1 VRLRNLRVGP
11 RLGIT
16 FGTILLLLVVMA
28 AFGVRGLGKLRNIT
42 HDVAVSGWGRSQ
54 AAHDLRDAVNAG
66 ARAKLTMFSLTDA
79 ERIKS
84 SADAVADARRQ
95 INAAYAVLD
104 SVITDSVSKEILTR
118 VKAARKVHA
127 EAFDRAADVRKNGQ
141 TAESE
146 QLLRSDVL
154 PSLDA
159 YLAAIAELLEYQDA
173 RVEVGRAAAVATA
186 ASGRRFIIILA
197 IVAVILASVFA
208 RTVTL
213 SITTPLRQMR
223 EGIEELARGNIDRT
237 IQGTTHDEVSDV
249 ARSLALVLDAQKQMA
264 VVARN
269 LAAGNASVEVKAR
282 SERDVVSHS
291 LEQCR
296 ESIALL
302 VREMGKLVASA
313 SAGRLA
319 ERGDETKFQGAF
331 RELVRGMN
339 DTLDA
344 VTTPINEAATVLQR
358 VASRDVTARMEG
370 TYRGEYAKIKDA
382 LNTAVANLDEALA
395 QVSAS
400 SDQVAAASQQISSG
414 STELASGASAQSGA
428 IQEVTASLQQL
439 AGSARHSAE
448 SANTARAMSTAAKG
462 STAQG
467 VESIERLSDAMS
479 RIKASSD
486 STARIVKT
494 IDEIAFQTNLLALNA
509 AVEAARAGDAG
520 RGFGIVAE
528 EVRNLAMR
536 TAEAARTTAQLIQE
550 SAKNA
555 ESGVSLNAEALA
567 RLADINQ
574 QVNRVGEVMAEVADT
589 SEQQS
594 RSVAQISDSMRR
606 LSDLTQNA
614 AASAQESSSAA
625 IELSS
630 QAAQLQEMVTSFAL
644 THGERQERQPRQPRR
659 TRGMALVG

>member
-1 VRLRNLRVGP
+1 VNLRNWRVGP

-16 FGTILLLLVVMA
+16 FGTILVLLVVMA
-28 AFGVRGLGKLRNIT
+28 AFGVHGLGKLRDIT
-42 HDVAVSGWGRSQ
+42 HDVAVSGWSRSS
-54 AAHDLRDAVNAG
+54 AAHDLRDAVNLG
-66 ARAKLTMFSLTDA
+66 ARAKLTMFSLTDSA
-79 ERIKS
+79 GINA

-95 INAAYAVLD
+95 INAAYVVLD
-104 SVITDSVSKEILTR
+104 SVITDSVSKEILAR
-118 VKAARKVHA
+118 VKAARRIHA
-127 EAFDRAADVRKNGQ
+127 DAFDRAAKIRTEGR

-146 QLLRSDVL
+146 NVLRREVL

-159 YLAAIAELLEYQDA
+159 YVGVIAELLEYQEA
-173 RVEVGRAAAVATA
+173 RVEEGRAAAITTA
-186 ASGRRFIIILA
+186 ASRRNLIIILA
-197 IVAVILASVFA
+197 IAAVILASVFA
-208 RTVTL
+208 RTVTV
-213 SITTPLRQMR
+213 SITSPLREMR
-223 EGIEELARGNIDRT
+223 EGIEELARGNLD
-237 IQGTTHDEVSDV
+237 QKLAGTTRDEVSDV
-249 ARSLALVLDAQKQMA
+249 ARSLAFVLEAQQQMA
-264 VVARN
+264 IVARG
-269 LAAGNASVEVKAR
+269 LAAGDASVVVEAR
-282 SERDVVSHS
+282 SDKDDVSHS

-296 ESIALL
+296 ASIALL
-302 VREMGKLVASA
+302 VKEMGKLVASA

-319 ERGDETKFQGAF
+319 ERGDETKFHGAF

-344 VTTPINEAATVLQR
+344 ITTPINEASTVLQR
-358 VASRDVTARMEG
+358 VAARDVTARMEG
-370 TYRGEYAKIKDA
+370 TYRGDYTRIKDA
-382 LNTAVANLDEALA
+382 LNTAVSNLDEALA

-414 STELASGASAQSGA
+414 GAVLASGASAQSGA
-428 IQEVTASLQQL
+428 IQEVTASLQEL
-439 AGSARHSAE
+439 AGSSRLSAE
-448 SANTARAMSTAAKG
+448 NANTARAMSGAAKG
-462 STAQG
+462 STAKG
-467 VESIERLSDAMS
+467 VESIERLSEAMS

-486 STARIVKT
+486 STAKIVKT

-536 TAEAARTTAQLIQE
+536 TAEAARTTAQLIDE

-555 ESGVSLNAEALA
+555 ESGVALNAEALA

-574 QVNRVGEVMAEVADT
+574 QVNRVGEVMAEVAVT

-594 RSVAQISDSMRR
+594 AGVAQISDSMRR

-630 QAAQLQEMVTSFAL
+630 QAAQLQEMVTSFTLSYQAQV
-644 THGERQERQPRQPRR
+644 ERSRQRR
-659 TRGMALVG
+659 TRRVPLPL

>member
-1 VRLRNLRVGP
+1 
-11 RLGIT
+11 
-16 FGTILLLLVVMA
+16 M
-28 AFGVRGLGKLRNIT
+28 
-42 HDVAVSGWGRSQ
+42 
-54 AAHDLRDAVNAG
+54 
-66 ARAKLTMFSLTDA
+66 
-79 ERIKS
+79 
-84 SADAVADARRQ
+84 
-95 INAAYAVLD
+95 
-104 SVITDSVSKEILTR
+104 
-118 VKAARKVHA
+118 
-127 EAFDRAADVRKNGQ
+127 
-141 TAESE
+141 
-146 QLLRSDVL
+146 
-154 PSLDA
+154 
-159 YLAAIAELLEYQDA
+159 
-173 RVEVGRAAAVATA
+173 
-186 ASGRRFIIILA
+186 
-197 IVAVILASVFA
+197 
-208 RTVTL
+208 
-213 SITTPLRQMR
+213 
-223 EGIEELARGNIDRT
+223 
-237 IQGTTHDEVSDV
+237 
-249 ARSLALVLDAQKQMA
+249 LVLDAQKQMA
-264 VVARN
+264 VVARG

-282 SERDVVSHS
+282 SEKDVVSHS

-319 ERGDETKFQGAF
+319 ERGDEKKFQGAF

-344 VTTPINEAATVLQR
+344 VTTPINEAASVLER

-370 TYRGEYAKIKDA
+370 TYRGEYTKIKDA

-395 QVSAS
+395 QVNAS
-400 SDQVAAASQQISSG
+400 SDQVAAAAQQISTG

-448 SANTARAMSTAAKG
+448 SANTARAMSMAAKG

-555 ESGVSLNAEALA
+555 ESGVALNAEALA
-567 RLADINQ
+567 RLAHINL
-574 QVNRVGEVMAEVADT
+574 QVNRVGEVMAEVADS

-594 RSVAQISDSMRR
+594 RGVAQISDSMRR

-630 QAAQLQEMVTSFAL
+630 QAAQLQEMVASFSL
-644 THGERQERQPRQPRR
+644 SHGDANERQRWGSRR
-659 TRGMALVG
+659 MAFAVE